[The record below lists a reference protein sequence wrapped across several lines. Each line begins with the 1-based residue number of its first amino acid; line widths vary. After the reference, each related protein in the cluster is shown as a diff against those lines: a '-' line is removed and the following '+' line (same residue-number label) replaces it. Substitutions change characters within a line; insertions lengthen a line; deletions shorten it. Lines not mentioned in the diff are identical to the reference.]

1 MRPSVI
7 WIAFVGVLAALLLY
21 LVAGTRPAGDGSD
34 TNPSTPP
41 HAVTDG

>member
-7 WIAFVGVLAALLLY
+7 WIAVIVGLAALLLY
-21 LVAGTRPAGDGSD
+21 LVAGTQPAGDGSD
-34 TNPSTPP
+34 TTPSTPP